1 MVRATKNRCRNM
13 SQIGTTY
20 VNGQEVLTA
29 IDSCSSLTLIHHDL
43 TVTTGNSNIINS
55 KREANFIDKDETDD
69 KNESN
74 VGQIRIMRFG
84 RKIHHNRMMTQSIQR

>member
-43 TVTTGNSNIINS
+43 TVTTGNQTLLIQKEKPTS
-55 KREANFIDKDETDD
+55 
-69 KNESN
+69 
-74 VGQIRIMRFG
+74 
-84 RKIHHNRMMTQSIQR
+84 SIKMKLTIKMKVMLVRSEL